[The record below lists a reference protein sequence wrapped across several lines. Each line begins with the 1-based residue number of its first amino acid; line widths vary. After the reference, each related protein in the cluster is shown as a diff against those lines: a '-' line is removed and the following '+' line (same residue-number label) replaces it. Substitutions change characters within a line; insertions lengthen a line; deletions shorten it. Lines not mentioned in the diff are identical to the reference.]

1 MNPLKEYTDKQ
12 LREELDRRGYFVDEL
27 FCIQDVEETINEMEI
42 DVGFMTFVG
51 KQTVLEKAYRQAK
64 VTEEMLYAIQDI
76 LEKEYT

>member
-12 LREELDRRGYFVDEL
+12 LREELDRRGYFVDAL
-27 FCIQDVEETINEMEI
+27 FSIYDVEETINEMEI
-42 DVGFMTFVG
+42 DVGYMTFVG
-51 KQTVLEKAYRQAK
+51 KQNVLEKAHKQSK